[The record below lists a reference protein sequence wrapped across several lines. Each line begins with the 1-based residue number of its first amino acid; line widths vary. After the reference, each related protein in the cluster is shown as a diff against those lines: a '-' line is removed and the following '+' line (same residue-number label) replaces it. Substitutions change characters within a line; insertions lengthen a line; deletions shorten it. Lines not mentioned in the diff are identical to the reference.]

1 MHHIDHSSS
10 PCARRKPR
18 IGSVVCSHFREQET
32 FFALIFASFSGVSAR
47 GKLKSRITSSASTYR
62 PSPMLIFTGMLSPK
76 SRTGFGSTGSGRSD
90 VRPHHHRLHASRG
103 DQRFEFIDNVPHL
116 S

>member
-32 FFALIFASFSGVSAR
+32 FFALIFASSSGASAR

-62 PSPMLIFTGMLSPK
+62 PSPMLIFTGMLSLK
-76 SRTGFGSTGSGRSD
+76 SRTGFGFGSTGSGRSH
-90 VRPHHHRLHASRG
+90 VRTHHYRLHASRG
-103 DQRFEFIDNVPHL
+103 DQGFEFIENDPH
-116 S
+116 